1 MKANKYTR
9 ETINE
14 LGKYERN
21 FPDFTVGD
29 TIAVSLRVKE
39 GGKERIQVF
48 EGDVIA
54 MRQNGASS
62 SFTIRKIG
70 ANAVPV
76 ERVLPFYSPL
86 IDSIKFVRSGKS
98 RRAKLYYIRE
108 RIGKAAR
115 VEEKVLTK
123 EQKELRAKKAK
134 AQAAAAPAKETAPVE
149 TAPDTKKPET
159 QESSESK
166 K

>member
-1 MKANKYTR
+1 MKASKFTR
-9 ETINE
+9 ETIKE
-14 LGKYERN
+14 LGMYDRD
-21 FPDFTVGD
+21 FPDFNVGD
-29 TIAVSLRVKE
+29 AIAVSLRVKE

-54 MRQNGASS
+54 MRKNGASS

-70 ANAVPV
+70 ANSVPV

-86 IDSIKFVRSGKS
+86 IDSIKFIRSGKR

-123 EQKELRAKKAK
+123 EQKELRAKKMKEQALQK
-134 AQAAAAPAKETAPVE
+134 AAAKEVKGVAQKEQQLDSVGS
-149 TAPDTKKPET
+149 
-159 QESSESK
+159 QENK
-166 K
+166 

>member
-1 MKANKYTR
+1 MKASKFTR

-14 LGKYERN
+14 MGMYDRN
-21 FPDFTVGD
+21 FPDFNVGD
-29 TIAVSLRVKE
+29 AIAVSLRVQE

-54 MRQNGASS
+54 VRKNGASS
-62 SFTIRKIG
+62 SFTVRKIG

-76 ERVLPFYSPL
+76 ERVLPYYSPL
-86 IDSIKFVRSGKS
+86 IESIRFIRSGKV

-115 VEEKVLTK
+115 VAERVLTK
-123 EQKELRAKKAK
+123 EQKELRAKKKAEQKALKQAATKK
-134 AQAAAAPAKETAPVE
+134 AQAPAT
-149 TAPDTKKPET
+149 
-159 QESSESK
+159 ESSEKSK
-166 K
+166 